1 MEFGERHIEKASGGC
16 HASTAGLPAQAFF
29 AALQKNVC
37 ASDHTLQHCN
47 MTILYVV
54 LSLSGANIKADYTLG
69 NQHKSIVL
77 SGKKSEVISQCNLI
91 YDTIEAKT
99 SGKAKQLRAAVVD
112 LSTKLVTPVADL
124 VKATDHINFIV
135 DKALVRCA
143 FDLLENAGQPLYLT
157 HKITYTNAGYRA
169 KNNPH
174 QPKGGLFVA
183 DPTTDPEDG
192 LKQASQKIAGSKWL
206 AVKDA
211 SLKRI
216 RSAKKYNT
224 LVISAHGDLDN
235 TNSGSMGINDEE
247 LDSDLFETVSAD
259 FAYFDSCQMG
269 VNWDFVE
276 TFQSERTARYMLAP
290 ITSNDAGDSS
300 TRTVMWFFESL
311 QQTGDAAAAL
321 LKTRQRLFKQYT
333 KEKLNYV
340 TILNKAF
347 PFRLYEFPR

>member
-1 MEFGERHIEKASGGC
+1 
-16 HASTAGLPAQAFF
+16 
-29 AALQKNVC
+29 
-37 ASDHTLQHCN
+37 

-54 LSLSGANIKADYTLG
+54 LSLSGANIRANYTLG
-69 NQHKSIVL
+69 QQHKTLTLAGEKTSVL
-77 SGKKSEVISQCNLI
+77 SQCNTI
-91 YDTIEAKT
+91 YDTIEGKT
-99 SGKAKQLRAAVVD
+99 TGRTKQLRAAVTN
-112 LSTKLVTPVADL
+112 LSAKFVAPIAGLVRS
-124 VKATDHINFIV
+124 TDHINLIV
-135 DKALVRCA
+135 DKALVRCP

-157 HKITYTNAGYRA
+157 HKITYTNSGYRA
-169 KNNPH
+169 QNTPH
-174 QPKGGLFVA
+174 KLRGGLFVA

-192 LKQASQKIAGSKWL
+192 LKQASRKITGSKWL
-206 AVKDA
+206 AVKHT

-216 RSAKKYNT
+216 RSAGTYNT
-224 LVISAHGDLDN
+224 LVISAHGNLDK

-259 FAYFDSCQMG
+259 LAYFDSCQMG

-276 TFQSERTARYMLAP
+276 TFQSERTAHYMLAP

-311 QQTGDAAAAL
+311 QQSGDAAAAL
-321 LKTRQRLFKQYT
+321 LITRQRLFKQYT
-333 KEKLNYV
+333 KERLDYV

>member
-1 MEFGERHIEKASGGC
+1 
-16 HASTAGLPAQAFF
+16 
-29 AALQKNVC
+29 
-37 ASDHTLQHCN
+37 
-47 MTILYVV
+47 MTILYIV
-54 LSLSGANIKADYTLG
+54 LSLSGANLKAEYTLG
-69 NQHKSIVL
+69 AQHKTVTL
-77 SGKKSEVISQCNLI
+77 SGKKSAVLAQCNAI

-99 SGKAKQLRAAVVD
+99 TGKTKQLKAAVAD
-112 LSTKLVTPVADL
+112 LSTKLVAPAADL
-124 VKATDHINFIV
+124 VQGTDHINFIV

-157 HKITYTNAGYRA
+157 HKITYTSAGYRA
-169 KNNPH
+169 KNPLH
-174 QPKGGLFVA
+174 KARGGLFVA

-192 LKQASQKIAGSKWL
+192 LKQASRKIAGSKWL

-211 SLKRI
+211 SLKRL
-216 RSAKKYNT
+216 RSASKFDT
-224 LVISAHGDLDN
+224 LVISAHGDLDA

-247 LDSDLFETVSAD
+247 LDSDLFESVSAGL
-259 FAYFDSCQMG
+259 AYFDSCQMG

-311 QQTGDAAAAL
+311 QQSGDAAAAL

-333 KEKLNYV
+333 KEGTQLCDNSQ
-340 TILNKAF
+340 
-347 PFRLYEFPR
+347 

>member
-1 MEFGERHIEKASGGC
+1 VSPSGFGRITG
-16 HASTAGLPAQAFF
+16 TDFF
-29 AALQKNVC
+29 AEVQENVC
-37 ASDHTLQHCN
+37 AGNHRLQQCN

-54 LSLSGANIKADYTLG
+54 LSLAGANIKADYTLG
-69 NQHKSIVL
+69 SQHKSIVL
-77 SGKKSEVISQCNLI
+77 SGKKSTVLSQCNLI
-91 YDTIEAKT
+91 YDAIEAKST
-99 SGKAKQLRAAVVD
+99 GKTRQLKAA
-112 LSTKLVTPVADL
+112 VADL
-124 VKATDHINFIV
+124 SAKLVAPAADLMKGTDHINFIV
-135 DKALVRCA
+135 DKALVRCP
-143 FDLLENAGQPLYLT
+143 FDLLENAGSPLYLS

-169 KNNPH
+169 KNAPH
-174 QPKGGLFVA
+174 KPRGGLFVA

-224 LVISAHGDLDN
+224 LVISAHGDLDK

-269 VNWDFVE
+269 INWDFVE

-311 QQTGDAAAAL
+311 QQSGDAAAAL
-321 LKTRQRLFKQYT
+321 LKTRQQLFKQYT
-333 KEKLNYV
+333 KEGLNYV

-347 PFRLYEFPR
+347 PFRLYEFQR

>member
-1 MEFGERHIEKASGGC
+1 M
-16 HASTAGLPAQAFF
+16 P
-29 AALQKNVC
+29 
-37 ASDHTLQHCN
+37 
-47 MTILYVV
+47 ILYII
-54 LSLSGANIKADYTLG
+54 LSLSGANLKADYTLG

-77 SGKKSEVISQCNLI
+77 KGNKSTVLAQCNLI
-91 YDTIEAKT
+91 YDTIEAKGT
-99 SGKAKQLRAAVVD
+99 GKTKQLKAA
-112 LSTKLVTPVADL
+112 VADL
-124 VKATDHINFIV
+124 GEKLITPAIDLVKGADHINFII

-143 FDLLENAGQPLYLT
+143 FDLLENSGQPLYLT

-192 LKQASQKIAGSKWL
+192 LKLASRKITGSKWL

-235 TNSGSMGINDEE
+235 ANSGSMGINDEE

-276 TFQSERTARYMLAP
+276 TFHSERTAHYMLAP

-311 QQTGDAAAAL
+311 QQSGDAAQAL
-321 LKTRQRLFKQYT
+321 LTTRQRLFKQYT

>member
-1 MEFGERHIEKASGGC
+1 
-16 HASTAGLPAQAFF
+16 
-29 AALQKNVC
+29 
-37 ASDHTLQHCN
+37 

-54 LSLSGANIKADYTLG
+54 LSLSGANLKADYTLG
-69 NQHKSIVL
+69 QQQKSVTL
-77 SGKKSEVISQCNLI
+77 AGKKSAVLLQCNTI

-99 SGKAKQLRAAVVD
+99 NGKTKQLKAA
-112 LSTKLVTPVADL
+112 VADL
-124 VKATDHINFIV
+124 SAKLIQPAADLVQNTDHINFIV
-135 DKALVRCA
+135 DKALVRCP
-143 FDLLENAGQPLYLT
+143 FDLLENSGAPLYLS

-169 KNNPH
+169 KNTPH
-174 QPKGGLFVA
+174 KPRSGLFIA

-211 SLKRI
+211 SLKRLL
-216 RSAKKYNT
+216 AGKKYDT

-235 TNSGSMGINDEE
+235 SNSGSMGINDEE
-247 LDSDLFETVSAD
+247 LDSDLFETVSSGL
-259 FAYFDSCQMG
+259 AYFDSCQMG

-276 TFQSERTARYMLAP
+276 TFQSERTAHYMLAP

-311 QQTGDAAAAL
+311 QQSGDAAAAL
-321 LKTRQRLFKQYT
+321 LKTRQRLYQFYSK
-333 KEKLNYV
+333 KKLNYV